1 MYWDI
6 NRCLSY
12 NCLFNFIVGARGV
25 GKTYGAKRYVIKKF
39 IQSGEQFVYV
49 RRYKDELK
57 KMKRFFEDI
66 YQEFPGHEFK
76 VSPPNFIIDDV
87 VAGTYMPLSPAG
99 RTNFT
104 LRSS

>member
-25 GKTYGAKRYVIKKF
+25 GKTYGAKRFVIKKF
-39 IQSGEQFVYV
+39 LQNQEQFVYV

-57 KMKRFFEDI
+57 KMKRFFDDI
-66 YQEFPGHEFK
+66 EREFPTTEFK
-76 VSPPNFIIDDV
+76 VSPPNFIITDEV
-87 VAGTYMPLSPAG
+87 IVTYMPLS
-99 RTNFT
+99 TVND
-104 LRSS
+104 